1 MTGHERASSEM
12 RVVVCGSR
20 SWRDASAMEA
30 ALRRLPR
37 GSQIVH
43 GDARGADR
51 TAGSVAE
58 RLGHYVA
65 RMPAEWERY
74 GKSAGMRRNEQM
86 LTCVKPDLVMAFWD
100 GSSRGTRNMI
110 DRARRAGVRVRV
122 YREGPA

>member
-20 SWRDASAMEA
+20 SWRDWSAMEA

-37 GSQIVH
+37 GSQVVH

-51 TAGSVAE
+51 MAGSVAE

-86 LTCVKPDLVMAFWD
+86 LTCVKPDLVIAFWD

-110 DRARRAGVRVRV
+110 ERARRAGVRVRV
-122 YREGPA
+122 YRQRPP